1 VKGPNA
7 RSLYLTDDR
16 QHVSGMAIRK
26 RLDGRCRQFTG
37 FRELGAPSFTPRAF
51 AAARAALV
59 RVAIIARSFSAS
71 AAKGEG

>member
-1 VKGPNA
+1 
-7 RSLYLTDDR
+7 
-16 QHVSGMAIRK
+16 MAIRK

>member
-1 VKGPNA
+1 
-7 RSLYLTDDR
+7 
-16 QHVSGMAIRK
+16 MAIRK

-37 FRELGAPSFTPRAF
+37 FRELGAAELHT
-51 AAARAALV
+51 ARLRCGQGGLSALV